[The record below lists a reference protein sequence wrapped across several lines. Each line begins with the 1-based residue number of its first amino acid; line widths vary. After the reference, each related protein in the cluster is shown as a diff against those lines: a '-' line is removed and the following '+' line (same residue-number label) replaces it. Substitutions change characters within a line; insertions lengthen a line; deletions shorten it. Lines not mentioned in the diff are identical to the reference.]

1 MGYGLDDLEIGIRFP
16 GEGKPFFSPRCPD
29 WLLGPTHRPSQCVS
43 VALSVGC
50 GSSVKLIIS
59 LVHC

>member
-1 MGYGLDDLEIGIRFP
+1 MGNGLDDLEIGIRFP
-16 GEGKPFFSPRCPD
+16 AGGKPFLSPRCQD

-50 GSSVKLIIS
+50 GSSVKLVTS
-59 LVHC
+59 QVHC